1 MAVAPTS
8 SNDFSTISAMFLGV
22 WVAHWEP
29 SKHKDLRT
37 SVLQFGAKTTK
48 TRQLRN
54 TVSTLRKKKKKTV
67 AAAMIFDALE
77 PGLWLAPNGLTREWW
92 MPMWGKN
99 TTIIIRVI
107 MAGKLNS
114 SLKHVGVCLK
124 RCYPIPSTG
133 SSWCSFRKIGAIGAL
148 PIFRHFRHFRH
159 RAARVSRPG
168 RWWLFAPGVS
178 QVPRM
183 EAPRNEWFT
192 GENPLKRM
200 I

>member
-1 MAVAPTS
+1 MISQQFPPCSLAFELPTGNPANTRIS
-8 SNDFSTISAMFLGV
+8 ELQFFS
-22 WVAHWEP
+22 
-29 SKHKDLRT
+29 
-37 SVLQFGAKTTK
+37 SVL
-48 TRQLRN
+48 RQLKQGSFE
-54 TVSTLRKKKKKTV
+54 TQSQPFEKKKTV

>member
-54 TVSTLRKKKKKTV
+54 TVSTLRKKKKNSCRCHDFRCLGTRS
-67 AAAMIFDALE
+67 
-77 PGLWLAPNGLTREWW
+77 LTRTQWFDSW
-92 MPMWGKN
+92 MMDANVGEKN

>member
-54 TVSTLRKKKKKTV
+54 TVSTLRKKKTV

-92 MPMWGKN
+92 MLMWGKKHN
-99 TTIIIRVI
+99 NHHPRHNGWKIKLIFETCRGLSEKVLPHSIHWFI
-107 MAGKLNS
+107 MMFLSKNWCHWCFTDFQTLQTLQTPSCASFS
-114 SLKHVGVCLK
+114 SRSLVAFCAW
-124 RCYPIPSTG
+124 CEWG
-133 SSWCSFRKIGAIGAL
+133 S
-148 PIFRHFRHFRH
+148 
-159 RAARVSRPG
+159 
-168 RWWLFAPGVS
+168 
-178 QVPRM
+178 
-183 EAPRNEWFT
+183 
-192 GENPLKRM
+192 
-200 I
+200 